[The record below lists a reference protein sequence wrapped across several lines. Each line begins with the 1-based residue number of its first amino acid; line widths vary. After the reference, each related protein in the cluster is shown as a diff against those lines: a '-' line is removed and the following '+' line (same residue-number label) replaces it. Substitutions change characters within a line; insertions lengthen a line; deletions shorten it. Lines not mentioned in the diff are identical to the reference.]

1 MSEITKMQEK
11 REAAWQAA
19 KAFVNER
26 KDKDGLLSEA
36 DAKTYDEMEAKVNA
50 YSREIDRLTKQEA
63 MDKELEKPTS
73 KPLMTQPGTQPSD
86 NKKSTKFSSTDS
98 YKEAMMD
105 AIRGKFRTI
114 TNVLREGVQE
124 DGGYLV
130 PDEYD
135 SRLIEVLDENNIMRQ
150 LATQIQTSGEHKIN
164 IAATKPAAGWLDEG
178 ATLTFG
184 DAKFSQIM
192 LDAHKLGVGIQ
203 ITEELLYDSM
213 FNLETYV
220 TNEFGKALA
229 NAEEDAFLNGT
240 GKNQPTGI
248 FDATGGGQVTKTL
261 SADIT
266 ADDIVDLVYSLKRPY
281 RPTAVFIMND
291 KTVAQIRKLKTTGSN
306 EYLWQPSYQSNEP
319 DKLLGYK
326 IYTSQYAPEDAI
338 AFGMMSY
345 YNIGDRGGR
354 TFQELTEVAAAQ
366 GMVNFLAKER
376 VDGKLVLPEAVKIL
390 KLKPAAA
397 TSKAASSS
405 NTAS

>member
-178 ATLTFG
+178 TTLTFG

>member
-319 DKLLGYK
+319 DKLLGYRV
-326 IYTSQYAPEDAI
+326 YTSQYAPEDAI

-397 TSKAASSS
+397 ASKAASSS

>member
-73 KPLMTQPGTQPSD
+73 KPLMTQPGTQPSE
-86 NKKSTKFSSTDS
+86 NKKPTKFSGTDS

-326 IYTSQYAPEDAI
+326 VYTSQYAPEDAI

-397 TSKAASSS
+397 ASKAASSS